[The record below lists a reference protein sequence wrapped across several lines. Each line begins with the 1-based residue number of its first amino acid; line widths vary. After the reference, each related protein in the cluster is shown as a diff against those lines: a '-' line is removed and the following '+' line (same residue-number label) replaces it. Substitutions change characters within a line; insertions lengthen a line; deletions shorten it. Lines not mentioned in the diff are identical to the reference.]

1 MNQYDEHDEQ
11 TGTLFSDRDR
21 EEFDT
26 GFEEEPLQAELPERN
41 DESDDHSA
49 EQGPEGE
56 ERKEETE
63 TGTEPEDNAVPSVPL
78 PADAVPVSA
87 NELEKSGASG
97 RIDAPEELAEE
108 LKELKKLNPQAAEL
122 ALEDSPEGEG
132 IRRRLAEYGAMAAQ
146 DRAESILDKRE
157 RSARAQRM
165 DLERQRQ
172 AIEEHNRHFQAVIR
186 RDHPDFTA
194 LMSDPG
200 RRAEASRMMND
211 IYAWIGAKPYAE
223 AAPLMQIAKSGRDPE
238 EVSALI
244 TRFKQERGRT
254 APRRPGPEGAY
265 AVPGRGAAA
274 APSGDVG
281 KDDFD
286 AGFDM

>member
-1 MNQYDEHDEQ
+1 
-11 TGTLFSDRDR
+11 
-21 EEFDT
+21 
-26 GFEEEPLQAELPERN
+26 
-41 DESDDHSA
+41 
-49 EQGPEGE
+49 
-56 ERKEETE
+56 
-63 TGTEPEDNAVPSVPL
+63 
-78 PADAVPVSA
+78 
-87 NELEKSGASG
+87 
-97 RIDAPEELAEE
+97 
-108 LKELKKLNPQAAEL
+108 
-122 ALEDSPEGEG
+122 
-132 IRRRLAEYGAMAAQ
+132 
-146 DRAESILDKRE
+146 
-157 RSARAQRM
+157 
-165 DLERQRQ
+165 
-172 AIEEHNRHFQAVIR
+172 
-186 RDHPDFTA
+186 
-194 LMSDPG
+194 MSDPG